1 MECEFIKENGEKCN
15 ALSIKNDKYCFAHSN
30 NPEIIE
36 KRKEAKILGGLNGRK
51 QMLKPSKEFIEVKT
65 PKDTLLL
72 LEKTIND
79 VRQNKIAVNQ
89 ANCIGYLCNIITKIF
104 EQEQLETRIAILER
118 VVLFERK
125 KVVE

>member
-1 MECEFIKENGEKCN
+1 MECEFIKENGQKCS
-15 ALSIKNDKYCFAHSN
+15 AQAIKGDKYCFAHSN
-30 NPEIIE
+30 NLEIIK

-51 QMLKPSKEFIEVKT
+51 QMLKPSKEFIDIKT

-89 ANCIGYLCNIITKIF
+89 ANCIGYLCNIMTKIF